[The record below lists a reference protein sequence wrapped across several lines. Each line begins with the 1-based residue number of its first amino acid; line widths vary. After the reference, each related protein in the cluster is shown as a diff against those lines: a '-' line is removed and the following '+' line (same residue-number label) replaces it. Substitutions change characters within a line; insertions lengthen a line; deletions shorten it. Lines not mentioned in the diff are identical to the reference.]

1 MTAEQR
7 IYEYLIQNGNTNAAN
22 AMNMAALGLWA
33 ASQNID
39 MGRGRNK
46 LSTFIKMFPQLFAL
60 MDDNKLIYAIPP
72 NFQDDDDYD
81 KTQGEGSL
89 LSTKVPYRWNRDDFQ
104 SSSFVPNYP
113 IGYNVAAIRAPR
125 PLPPPPARY
134 NDSMGS
140 PFFVKASQEGGK
152 RKSKCR
158 NAYKSKFRTARKSRS
173 RRNRNR
179 RSKSK
184 SRK

>member
-1 MTAEQR
+1 MTTTPQER
-7 IYEYLIQNGNTNAAN
+7 IYDYLIEKGNTNAEN
-22 AMNMAALGLWA
+22 AMFLATLGGWM
-33 ASQNID
+33 SSKRIKID
-39 MGRGRNK
+39 KGIK
-46 LSTFIKMFPQLFAL
+46 LSNFIEAFPRMFAL
-60 MDDNKLIYAIPP
+60 TNDKQSIYAIAP
-72 NFQDDDDYD
+72 NFQDDDDDYD

-89 LSTKVPYRWNRDDFQ
+89 LSTKVPYIWNRDDFQ
-104 SSSFVPNYP
+104 SSSFVPHYP
-113 IGYNVAAIRAPR
+113 IGYNVAAIRAP
-125 PLPPPPARY
+125 PARY
-134 NDSMGS
+134 NDGMGS

-158 NAYKSKFRTARKSRS
+158 NAYKSKSRTARKSRS